1 MRCRKYKYCI
11 CIFCHNKC
19 IRFNRRRGTA
29 AELQG
34 QLPWAY
40 IPASAH
46 PMRDQLP
53 PDEELPPVP
62 LPDYTA
68 IDTHRKACKYLF
80 KFHVL

>member
-1 MRCRKYKYCI
+1 MY
-11 CIFCHNKC
+11 
-19 IRFNRRRGTA
+19 RRRGTA

-46 PMRDQLP
+46 RMRDQLP
-53 PDEELPPVP
+53 SDEDLPPVP

-68 IDTHRKACKYLF
+68 IPSFRKACKF
-80 KFHVL
+80 R